1 MAAEAGAPPRAAS
14 PWPVILVVC
23 LGAFVG
29 QVDASIVQLA
39 LPTLERAFDSGLAA
53 VGWVSIGYSLA
64 FAAALP
70 VFARLAE
77 MGHRKVM
84 YVSGFALFGL
94 FSALCGLAPSL
105 GWLVAIRMLQGASG
119 ALLGANS
126 IVILVLAS
134 GAAMRGRALG
144 VFATAQAVGVCLG
157 PALGGIILG
166 SLSWHWIFWVTVPVA
181 VVATALG
188 WRSVPTDG
196 SSDVRE
202 RFDVTGALLLVPA
215 LAASLLAVTELQSWS
230 TAAVVGV
237 LVVVAALGVGFVVR
251 ERRTAEPLL
260 QLGLFRSRAF
270 SGGTVAVLLS
280 YALLYGMFFA
290 MSFALVNGY
299 GDSPLAAGL
308 HLAVVPLALGLVAPL
323 AGGWADRHPRRV
335 MLIGMA
341 LCVTALVPLA
351 ANLHAHGRMPVV
363 LLSLAVYG
371 AGLGCFIA
379 PNNNATLKAAPP
391 EHAGQAGGL
400 LNLMRAFG
408 TATGVAAM
416 SSLLAWRLET
426 ITGLSTGTHTVAST
440 SLLEAV
446 RQSLVLLAVLAVVAA
461 ITANL
466 RDRPPTARA
475 HDA

>member
-1 MAAEAGAPPRAAS
+1 MAADAGAPPRAAS

-39 LPTLERAFDSGLAA
+39 LPTLERTFDSGLAA

-84 YVSGFALFGL
+84 YVCGFALFGL
-94 FSALCGLAPSL
+94 FSALCGFAPSL
-105 GWLVAIRMLQGASG
+105 GWLVAFRVLQGASG

-144 VFATAQAVGVCLG
+144 IFATAQAVGVCLG

-181 VVATALG
+181 IVATAVG
-188 WRSVPTDG
+188 WRFVPTDRASG
-196 SSDVRE
+196 VRE
-202 RFDVTGALLLVPA
+202 RFDVPGALLLVPA

-230 TAAVVGV
+230 AAAIVGV

-299 GDSPLAAGL
+299 ADSPLAAGL
-308 HLAVVPLALGLVAPL
+308 HLAVVPLALGLVAPF
-323 AGGWADRHPRRV
+323 AGGWADRHPRPV
-335 MLIGMA
+335 MIAGMVM
-341 LCVTALVPLA
+341 CVVALVPLA
-351 ANLHAHGRMPVV
+351 ANLRASGSMTVV
-363 LLSLAVYG
+363 LVALAVYG

-408 TATGVAAM
+408 TATGVALM
-416 SSLLAWRLET
+416 SSLLAWRLAA
-426 ITGLSTGTHTVAST
+426 ITGVSTGTHTVAPSA
-440 SLLEAV
+440 LLDAV
-446 RQSLVLLAVLAVVAA
+446 RQSLVLLAVLAVAAA

-466 RDRPPTARA
+466 RDRRPVS
-475 HDA
+475 